1 MIVFDSRTF
10 RDALG
15 HYASGITV
23 IGAMVDGEPVG
34 FTCQSFFS
42 VSLEPPLVSFSVMKS
57 SSRWPKVRSAGK
69 FAINVLS
76 GSQHELADQFGRH
89 SPKDWAG
96 IPWHLDGNGNPGID
110 DVLLRLDC
118 RLTAEHEAGDHWV
131 VIASVEGLE
140 HADAAAPKRPLLY
153 YRGKYHRLEAD

>member
-10 RDALG
+10 REALG

-23 IGAMVDGEPVG
+23 IGAMVDGAPVG

-42 VSLEPPLVSFSVMKS
+42 VSMDPPLVSFSVMKT

-69 FAINVLS
+69 FSINVLS
-76 GSQHELADQFGRH
+76 ATQRELADQFGRH
-89 SPKDWAG
+89 SPENWAG
-96 IPWHLDGNGNPGID
+96 IPWRVDRHDNPGID

-118 RLTAEHEAGDHWV
+118 SLTAEHEAGDHWV
-131 VIASVEGLE
+131 VIAAVEGLE
-140 HADAAAPKRPLLY
+140 HADAATPKHPLLY
-153 YRGKYHRLEAD
+153 YRGKYHRLEVD

>member
-1 MIVFDSRTF
+1 MIVFDSRAF
-10 RDALG
+10 RDALS

-23 IGAMVDGEPVG
+23 IGAIVDGEPVG

-57 SSRWPKVRSAGK
+57 SSRWPKIRSAGK

-76 GSQHELADQFGRH
+76 SAQQELAAQFGRQ
-89 SPKDWAG
+89 SPKDWRG
-96 IPWHLDGNGNPGID
+96 ISWHLDDHGNPGID

-118 RLTAEHEAGDHWV
+118 RLTTEHEAGDHWV
-131 VIASVEGLE
+131 VIAAVDGLE
-140 HADAAAPKRPLLY
+140 HADPTKPSHPLLY
-153 YRGKYHRLEAD
+153 YRGRYHRIEVE